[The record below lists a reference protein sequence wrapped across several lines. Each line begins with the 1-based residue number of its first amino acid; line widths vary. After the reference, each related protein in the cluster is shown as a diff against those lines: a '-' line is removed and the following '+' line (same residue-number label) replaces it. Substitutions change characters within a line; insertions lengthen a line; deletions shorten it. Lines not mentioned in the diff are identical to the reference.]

1 MPDLPNPPATSN
13 GAASDGAPASTG
25 VPPSGTYSTFSSL
38 RYRNFRYLW
47 LGQISHAGALWMEQ
61 LARPVLIFLMTDGS
75 GAHIG
80 GVIAMRTL
88 PQLFFG
94 VWAGVVS
101 DWFDRRLVLLID
113 KTGVLILNV
122 IFAALI
128 VTGNIEIWHIYL
140 VSFLRGTMMAFDQ
153 PARQS
158 LIPTVVPQERV
169 TNAVALMSA
178 TQNTMRILGAAS
190 AGFII
195 AAFGVEGAF
204 MIIPVIYVGAVF
216 FTYKLDVPHIAR
228 GGERTARSAFA
239 DLKEGAVFAWGHP
252 AIRGVLMLSLVYFT
266 FGMSYMQVFAPLF
279 ALGVL
284 DIGPGGLGFMLTI
297 TGVGALVAALF
308 IANRQPT
315 RLGLILPSVVIT
327 FGAML
332 IAFSL
337 ATYLPRPLGIFLPL
351 GLLMIVGAL
360 QTSYF
365 SLSNAMLLH
374 AAPEH
379 MRGRV
384 ISLLS
389 LDRAM
394 VTGGAAAAG
403 FLADAI
409 GVQVAQIAYAVVV
422 IAGASAVFVLNSS
435 FRRVTTSG
443 AFRLGQASGMGGGG
457 GRRRMADAS
466 PPAGVPGTPAVVALS
481 APAPVA
487 APMAAATLSPAT
499 IANGRAGANEVAPA
513 DGANGA
519 VRGSG
524 ANGAREAARSN
535 GASGTNGDG
544 PIAPVGPPARYAPK
558 VRRDYMRS
566 GAIIGHDYTQPPDN
580 EEP

>member
-13 GAASDGAPASTG
+13 GAATDGAPASTDT
-25 VPPSGTYSTFSSL
+25 PPSGKYGTFSSL
-38 RYRNFRYLW
+38 QYRNFRYLW
-47 LGQISHAGALWMEQ
+47 FGQISHAGALWMEQ
-61 LARPVLIFLMTDGS
+61 LARPVLIWELTGS
-75 GAHIG
+75 GAQMG
-80 GVIAMRTL
+80 GVVAVRTL

-94 VWAGVVS
+94 VWAGVLS

-113 KTGVLILNV
+113 KTGVLALNV
-122 IFAALI
+122 IFASLI
-128 VTGNIEIWHIYL
+128 VTGNLEIWHIYV

-158 LIPTVVPQERV
+158 LIPTIVPLERV

-178 TQNTMRILGAAS
+178 TQNTMRIMGAAS
-190 AGFII
+190 AGFVI
-195 AAFGVEGAF
+195 AIFGIEGAF
-204 MIIPVIYVGAVF
+204 IIIPIIYVGAVF

-228 GGERTARSAFA
+228 AGQHTARAAFA

-279 ALGVL
+279 ALDVL
-284 DIGPGGLGFMLTI
+284 DIGSGGLGFMLTL
-297 TGVGALVAALF
+297 TGLGALVAALF

-315 RLGLILPSVVIT
+315 RLGLIMPLVVIT
-327 FGAML
+327 FGFLL

-337 ATYLPRPLGIFLPL
+337 ATYLPRPVGLFLPL
-351 GLLMIVGAL
+351 GLLAIVGSL
-360 QTSYF
+360 QTTYF
-365 SLSNAMLLH
+365 ALSNAMLLH

-394 VTGGAAAAG
+394 VTGGAAGAG

-409 GVQVAQIAYAVVV
+409 GVQVSQIIYAAIV
-422 IAGASAVFVLNSS
+422 ITGVGAVFMLSGS
-435 FRRVTTSG
+435 FRRVTTTG
-443 AFRLGQASGMGGGG
+443 AFRLGQAGGLGGGGGG
-457 GRRRMADAS
+457 GRRRMMAA
-466 PPAGVPGTPAVVALS
+466 S
-481 APAPVA
+481 APAAAPIAAAVATAAAPAQAA
-487 APMAAATLSPAT
+487 APMAAATWSPAT
-499 IANGRAGANEVAPA
+499 TADGR

-519 VRGSG
+519 YGAGPSNGYG
-524 ANGAREAARSN
+524 ANGTNRANR
-535 GASGTNGDG
+535 TNGDE
-544 PIAPVGPPARYAPK
+544 PVGPPAMYAPK
-558 VRRDYMRS
+558 VRRDYMRA
-566 GAIIGHDYTQPPDN
+566 GVILGRDYTRPPDD